1 MRKEEKVMYKLGID
15 LGGTNIV
22 AGVVDRDYKIIGVGK
37 AKTRAPRPAEEIAD
51 DMAKTVFEAIE
62 NAGISIDEIDSM
74 GIGSPGAI
82 DSENGIV
89 TYSNNI
95 GFYQVPLAKMMKER
109 VGKDFY
115 IGNDANAAAYGEY
128 IAGAGKGTK
137 NFVAVTLGTGVG
149 GGIIINGE
157 IYTGLGGVGGEL
169 GHTVI
174 HMDGEV
180 CSCGRNGCWEAYASA
195 TALIRQTKQAMKR
208 YPESEMWNLC
218 GGSLDNVSG
227 ITAFNAMRKGDYA
240 GKMVVDNYIGYIAV
254 GLSNMINIFQPE
266 VICIGGGISREG
278 DTLIVPLR
286 EIVAGENYGRNMKEK
301 VVIKAADLGNDAGII
316 GAAYLCNLYK

>member
-1 MRKEEKVMYKLGID
+1 MYKLGID

-22 AGVVDRDYKIIGVGK
+22 AGVVDKDYKIIGVGK
-37 AKTRAPRPAEEIAD
+37 AKTNSPRPAEEIVD
-51 DMAKTVFEAIE
+51 DMAKTVFEAVE
-62 NAGISIDEIDSM
+62 KAGISIDDIDAM

-82 DSENGIV
+82 DSQNGIV
-89 TYSNNI
+89 TYSNNL
-95 GFYQVPLAKMMKER
+95 GFYQLPLAKMMKER

-137 NFVAVTLGTGVG
+137 NFVAITLGTGVG
-149 GGIIINGE
+149 GGVIINGE

-174 HMDGEV
+174 QMNGEV

-227 ITAFNAMRKGDYA
+227 ITAFNAMRRGDYA
-240 GKMVVDNYIGYIAV
+240 GKLVVDAYIGYIAV